1 MIQRK
6 HAEFAKIVGPDRQI
20 SLGPPF
26 ERLAPVPL
34 TNCSFREK
42 NVRCGMLDIS
52 NIIGLVPDVLRLNFS
67 IVNDQLDTSKN
78 KI

>member
-1 MIQRK
+1 
-6 HAEFAKIVGPDRQI
+6 
-20 SLGPPF
+20 
-26 ERLAPVPL
+26 
-34 TNCSFREK
+34 
-42 NVRCGMLDIS
+42 MLDIS